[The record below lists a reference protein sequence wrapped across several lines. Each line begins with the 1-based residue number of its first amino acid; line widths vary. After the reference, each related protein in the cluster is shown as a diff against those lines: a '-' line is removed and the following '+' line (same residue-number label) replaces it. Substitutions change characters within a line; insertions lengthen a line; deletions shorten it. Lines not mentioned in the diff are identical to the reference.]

1 MLERAKENWRLIRGM
16 QARMQRANLTLVAAG
31 GAFFAM
37 LSLAP
42 GLAAVIALLGFV
54 ADPAVVDDQLALLA
68 DFIPAEAFAIIDAQ
82 LRRLVATNS
91 STLGWTTLVTTLTA
105 LWSARLGTDAVIRA
119 VNTVFGAPV
128 RGGVRAVAA
137 ALAITGA
144 LILVVIVAILTMVVL
159 PLATALLPPGP
170 YVAIAIDAGRW
181 VVAICVVFSGIWV
194 LYRFAPNGP
203 GARVAWL
210 SPGAILAVVVWAAA
224 SWAFTYYVA
233 NFAAYNEVY
242 GSIGAVIALLMFLYI
257 TILVVLLGASL
268 NAELHA
274 WRDPEPHLARDAAT
288 DDGPDQT
295 PPAAAAPA
303 ASAAV
308 NLSAMNPDSV

>member
-1 MLERAKENWRLIRGM
+1 MLEWAKRNWHLIQGM

-54 ADPAVVDDQLALLA
+54 ADPAVMDDQLALLA
-68 DFIPAEAFAIIDAQ
+68 DFIPADAFAIIDAQ

-119 VNTVFGAPV
+119 VNTVFDAPM
-128 RGGVRAVAA
+128 RGGLRALAA

-159 PLATALLPPGP
+159 PLAMALLPPGP

-181 VVAICVVFSGIWV
+181 LVAVCVVFSGIWV

-210 SPGAILAVVVWAAA
+210 SPGAILAVLVWAAA

-274 WRDPEPHLARDAAT
+274 RRDPPAEPDSEAT
-288 DDGPDQT
+288 AGAGPDQGAGV
-295 PPAAAAPA
+295 AAT
-303 ASAAV
+303 ASGAAV
-308 NLSAMNPDSV
+308 NLSVMSPGSV